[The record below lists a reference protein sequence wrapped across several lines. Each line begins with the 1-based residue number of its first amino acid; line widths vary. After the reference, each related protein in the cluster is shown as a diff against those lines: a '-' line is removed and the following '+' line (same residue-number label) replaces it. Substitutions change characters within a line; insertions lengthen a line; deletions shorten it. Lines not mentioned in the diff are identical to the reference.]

1 MILSLKAAPLSASSI
16 ILNRKAASGI
26 VPRLSIRIVMFKFL
40 VSSLDTSLGSF
51 YRLALHPRKQVL
63 ATVSDDWSW
72 KMWGVPRWTA
82 FSGIINFVIFL
93 SSKMEFCEQ
102 CSLKVQSRWYCAENK
117 RILNRVANASTRR
130 KPIHFY
136 VNALATA
143 FVDNCLR
150 MRKTSIHRRMKLV

>member
-1 MILSLKAAPLSASSI
+1 
-16 ILNRKAASGI
+16 
-26 VPRLSIRIVMFKFL
+26 MFKFL
-40 VSSLDTSLGSF
+40 VSSFDTSLGSF

-117 RILNRVANASTRR
+117 RILNRVDPRRIASTRR

-143 FVDNCLR
+143 FADNCLRLRTTVCVCGQLFAFAYNCLR
-150 MRKTSIHRRMKLV
+150 MRTTSIHRHMKLV

>member
-1 MILSLKAAPLSASSI
+1 MILSLKAAPLNAFSV
-16 ILNRKAASGI
+16 ILNRKAALISFL
-26 VPRLSIRIVMFKFL
+26 VCSIRILMFKFL

-102 CSLKVQSRWYCAENK
+102 CSLKVQSQWYCAENK

-136 VNALATA
+136 VNASATA
-143 FVDNCLR
+143 FANNCLR
-150 MRKTSIHRRMKLV
+150 MRTTSIHRRMKLV